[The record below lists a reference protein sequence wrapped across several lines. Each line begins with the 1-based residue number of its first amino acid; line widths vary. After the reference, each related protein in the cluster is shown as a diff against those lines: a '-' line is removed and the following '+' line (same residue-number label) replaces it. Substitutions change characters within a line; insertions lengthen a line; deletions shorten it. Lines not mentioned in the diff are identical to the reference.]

1 MLPFKLDE
9 VEIAA
14 RVAIGVVAAD
24 LRSPLINRTAPFTLV
39 EKHAHRFVNSV
50 LPMPQDTHLLTF
62 VRHFLRKFVTRY
74 VDR

>member
-14 RVAIGVVAAD
+14 RVAIGIVAAD
-24 LRSPLINRTAPFTLV
+24 LWPPLVNRTAPFALV
-39 EKHAHRFVNSV
+39 EEHTHRFVNSV
-50 LPMPQDTHLLTF
+50 LAMPQDPHLLTF
-62 VRHFLRKFVTRY
+62 VRHFLGKFVTRY